1 MYKIGIDIGSTSAK
15 TVVLEDGKIKDY
27 FIMPT
32 GWSSVETSNKI
43 KEKLEEDLNI
53 RIEECKIV
61 ATGYG
66 RVSVPFANKTLT
78 EITCH
83 GRGAYELFKKDCTV
97 IDIGGQDTKVI
108 EIKDGRVNNFIMNDR
123 CSAGTGRFLEV
134 MTNLMGVTI
143 DELCN
148 IARDGKDTQIS
159 SMCTVFAESEVIGLI
174 AKGVSKND
182 IAFAIIDS
190 ITSKVK
196 SLTSKFGGG
205 DPYFLTGGLSKN
217 SYILENLS
225 NKLESKVTTN
235 ELSHYAGAL
244 GAALLAK

>member
-1 MYKIGIDIGSTSAK
+1 MKI
-15 TVVLEDGKIKDY
+15 
-27 FIMPT
+27 
-32 GWSSVETSNKI
+32 
-43 KEKLEEDLNI
+43 
-53 RIEECKIV
+53 
-61 ATGYG
+61 
-66 RVSVPFANKTLT
+66 
-78 EITCH
+78 
-83 GRGAYELFKKDCTV
+83 
-97 IDIGGQDTKVI
+97 I

-134 MTNLMGVTI
+134 MTNLMGITI
-143 DELCN
+143 DELCDL
-148 IARDGKDTQIS
+148 ARDGKDAQIS

-174 AKGVSKND
+174 AKGVSRNN

-205 DPYFLTGGLSKN
+205 EPYFLTGGLSKN

-235 ELSHYAGAL
+235 KLSHYAGAL
-244 GAALLAK
+244 GAAFLTK